1 MEDLRNSRLETRP
14 GEQIDRSQVVD
25 FEFDGQSVRG
35 FKGDTIA
42 SALFAGGQR
51 VFSRSFKYHRPRG
64 LLCCSGNCPNCL
76 VTVGDEPNVRSCTRA
91 IEPGLQVH
99 SQNAWPSLR
108 FDLLSIL
115 DRMHWL
121 MPVGFYYKALHRP
134 KALWLLARQL
144 IRRVGGLGS
153 IDINATHHDHFST
166 VNRHADVVVVGGG
179 PAGMAAAVAAA
190 DGGAGVMLIDDQP
203 TLGGHLRYSGQIVP
217 DPAGGESRPAVEIVR
232 AIADAVSRSPNVEV
246 LNDATV
252 FGLYQDRLV
261 AVLTGEGVV
270 RVRAKQVVLATGSQ
284 ETPLLFE
291 NNDLPGIML
300 SSAARRLIALYGIRP
315 GRRAVIGTETEAGYE
330 AALELLD
337 AGVQVAAVL
346 DSSGAAP
353 GAAAD
358 AVRARGV
365 TVLQGHQ
372 VIKAVGRGRVRA
384 AVVAPADS
392 ASGGSARRIRC
403 DLLCMSGEAQPVDAL
418 LHQMG
423 ASQTGVTL
431 TGQAGGAAGLAEIV
445 RQGREAGQRAAAAP
459 SSEPE
464 AIQQAHP
471 ESVEGEPAEPLAA
484 TVRLPSGGGERT
496 YVCFCEDVS
505 AHDIDLAIDEGFA
518 DVQILKR
525 YTTVTMG
532 PCQGKMCGRALAG
545 MCAAATRAPSPSGGG
560 LGWGS
565 NPGDTYTT
573 FRPPYQPVTLAALA
587 GRERMPFKRTSLDR
601 VHRDLGAR
609 MVESGPWLRP
619 HSYGSPAEECVA
631 VREWVGIIDVGT
643 LGKLEVLGGD
653 SGQLLD
659 RLYTHR
665 FSDLPVGRIRYGL
678 MTSDNGVILDD
689 GTVARLAEDRY
700 FVTTTSG
707 NADIIE
713 EWFNWWNA
721 GAGNCAH
728 VVNVTSAFGA
738 VNVAGPRARETLTK
752 LTDINLSPRAFR
764 YMRSAQGEVAG
775 VPCLLLRIGFVGE
788 AGWEVHF
795 PAEYGEHM
803 WRSIMDAGEEFGI
816 SPFGLEAQRILR
828 LERGHVIVGQ
838 DTDAVSTP
846 MDVGSDWAVRFDK
859 PDFIGRGGLAIA
871 AERGLQQQLVGFVM
885 PGPTFPEDGTPVLS
899 GARPVG
905 RVTSARLSPTLGRGF
920 GLAFVPP
927 YLAVEGE
934 TIQVLVADR
943 PVAARVTLE
952 PVYDPEG
959 LRLRS

>member
-1 MEDLRNSRLETRP
+1 MEDRRDSRLETQPR
-14 GEQIDRSQVVD
+14 EQIDRSQVVE
-25 FEFDGQSVRG
+25 FEFDGHSVRG

-42 SALFAGGQR
+42 SALFASGQR

-76 VTVGDEPNVRSCTRA
+76 VTAGDEPNVRSCTRP
-91 IEPGLQVH
+91 IEPGLQVQ

-108 FDLLSIL
+108 FDLLSVL

-121 MPVGFYYKALHRP
+121 MPVGFYYKALHQP

-153 IDINATHHDHFST
+153 IDINATHDDHFST

-190 DGGAGVMLIDDQP
+190 DGGANVMLIDDQAG
-203 TLGGHLRYSGQIVP
+203 LGGHFRYNGQVVP
-217 DPAGGESRPAVEIVR
+217 DPASGEPRPAAEVAR
-232 AIADAVSRSPNVEV
+232 SMAGAVSHPPNVEV
-246 LNDATV
+246 LNGATV

-261 AVLTGEGVV
+261 AVLTDDGVV
-270 RVRAKQVVLATGSQ
+270 RIRAKRVVLATGAQ
-284 ETPLLFE
+284 ETPFLFE

-300 SSAARRLIALYGIRP
+300 SSAARRLISLYGIRP
-315 GRRAVIGTETEAGYE
+315 GRRAVIATATEAGYE
-330 AALELLD
+330 TALELLE
-337 AGVQVAAVL
+337 AGMQVAAVV
-346 DSSGAAP
+346 DSSSATP
-353 GAAAD
+353 GEAAD
-358 AVRARGV
+358 AVRERGV
-365 TVLQGHQ
+365 TVLPGHQ

-384 AVVAPADS
+384 AVVAPVDNAG
-392 ASGGSARRIRC
+392 GGSSRRIRC
-403 DLLCMSGEAQPVDAL
+403 DLLCMSGEAQPMDAL

-423 ASQTGVTL
+423 TSQPGVIMA
-431 TGQAGGAAGLAEIV
+431 GQVGGATGLTEIV
-445 RQGREAGQRAAAAP
+445 IQGREAGQQAAGAP
-459 SSEPE
+459 SAEPATIRE
-464 AIQQAHP
+464 AQ
-471 ESVEGEPAEPLAA
+471 GEPVEPPPA

-505 AHDIDLAIDEGFA
+505 AHDIDQAINEGFA

-545 MCAAATRAPSPSGGG
+545 MCAARNGPDDSV
-560 LGWGS
+560 
-565 NPGDTYTT
+565 GDTYTT

-601 VHRDLGAR
+601 VHRELGAK

-619 HSYGSPAEECVA
+619 HSYGSPADECVA
-631 VREWVGIIDVGT
+631 VRERVGIIDVGT
-643 LGKLEVLGGD
+643 LGKLEVVGGD

-665 FSDLPVGRIRYGL
+665 FSDLLVGRIRYGL

-707 NADIIE
+707 NADVIE

-738 VNVAGPRARETLTK
+738 VNVAGPRARETLSK
-752 LTDINLSPRAFR
+752 LTGIDLSPRAFR

-795 PAEYGEHM
+795 PAEYGEHI
-803 WRSIMDAGEEFGI
+803 WNAIMDAGEEFGI

-828 LERGHVIVGQ
+828 LEKGHVIVGQ
-838 DTDAVSTP
+838 DTDAISTP

-885 PGPTFPEDGTPVLS
+885 PGATFPEDGTPVLS

>member
-1 MEDLRNSRLETRP
+1 MENRRHSRLEVQP
-14 GEQIDRSQVVD
+14 GEQIDRSTVVE
-25 FEFDGQSVRG
+25 FEFDGHPVRG
-35 FKGDTIA
+35 FKGDTVA
-42 SALFAGGQR
+42 SALYAQGRR

-76 VTVGDEPNVRSCTRA
+76 VTVGDEPNVRSCARRV
-91 IEPGLQVH
+91 EPGLKVH
-99 SQNAWPSLR
+99 SQNAWPSLG

-121 MPVGFYYKALHRP
+121 MPVGFYYKALHQP

-153 IDINATHHDHFST
+153 IDINATHDHHYSS

-179 PAGMAAAVAAA
+179 PAGMASALAAA
-190 DGGAGVMLIDDQP
+190 HEGASVTLVDDQ
-203 TLGGHLRYSGQIVP
+203 TSLGGHLRYSGKQVLGPVDDETKPSP
-217 DPAGGESRPAVEIVR
+217 DVARSMAEE
-232 AIADAVSRSPNVEV
+232 VSRSSSIEV
-246 LNDATV
+246 LNDSTA

-261 AVLTGEGVV
+261 AVLTNAGVV
-270 RVRAKQVVLATGSQ
+270 RIRAGSVILATGAQ

-315 GRRAVIGTETEAGYE
+315 GSRAVICTETAAGYE

-337 AGVQVAAVL
+337 AGVQVAAVV
-346 DSSGAAP
+346 DSTDGAWEEGAAELR
-353 GAAAD
+353 G
-358 AVRARGV
+358 RGV
-365 TVLQGHQ
+365 TVLSGHR
-372 VIKAVGRGRVRA
+372 VVKAVGRGRVKA
-384 AVVAPADS
+384 ALVEPIDGAG
-392 ASGGSARRIRC
+392 SGPIRRIRC
-403 DLLCMSGEAQPVDAL
+403 DLLLMSGSPQPVDAL

-423 ASQTGVTL
+423 ASQAGVWLAGEVHGATGIE
-431 TGQAGGAAGLAEIV
+431 EIV
-445 RQGREAGQRAAAAP
+445 NQGREAGQRAAAFQTESQAHLVAETVR
-459 SSEPE
+459 SEP
-464 AIQQAHP
+464 A
-471 ESVEGEPAEPLAA
+471 
-484 TVRLPSGGGERT
+484 VRLPAGTGERT

-505 AHDIDLAIDEGFA
+505 AHDVDQAIDEGFT
-518 DVQILKR
+518 DVQTLKR

-545 MCAAATRAPSPSGGG
+545 MCEARSGS
-560 LGWGS
+560 GS
-565 NPGDTYTT
+565 GAGDTYTT
-573 FRPPYQPVTLAALA
+573 FRPPYQPVALAALA
-587 GRERMPFKRTSLDR
+587 GQERMPFKRTPLDR
-601 VHRDLGAR
+601 IHRSLGAR

-619 HSYGSPAEECVA
+619 HSYGSPADECVA
-631 VREWVGIIDVGT
+631 VRERVGIIDVGT
-643 LGKLEVLGGD
+643 LGKLEVLGSD
-653 SGQLLD
+653 AGQLLD

-665 FSDLPVGRIRYGL
+665 FSDLPIGRIRYGL
-678 MTSDNGVILDD
+678 MTSDSGVIMDD
-689 GTVARLAEDRY
+689 GTVARLGKDRY

-707 NADIIE
+707 NADVVE

-721 GAGNCAH
+721 GASNGAR
-728 VVNVTSAFGA
+728 VVNVTAGYGA
-738 VNVAGPRARETLTK
+738 VNVAGPRARETLAR
-752 LTDINLSPRAFR
+752 LTDIDLSPRAFR

-803 WRSIMDAGEEFGI
+803 WSSIMAAGAEFGI

-828 LERGHVIVGQ
+828 LEKGHVIVGQ
-838 DTDAVSTP
+838 DTDAISTP

-859 PDFIGRGGLAIA
+859 EDFIGRGGLAVA
-871 AERGLQQQLVGFVM
+871 AERGLQQRLVGFVM
-885 PGPTFPEDGTPVLS
+885 PGSSFPEDGTPVLS

-927 YLAVEGE
+927 YLAIEGE
-934 TIQVLVADR
+934 TVQVLVADR
-943 PVAARVTLE
+943 PVSARVTLE

>member
-1 MEDLRNSRLETRP
+1 MEDRRNSRLETRP
-14 GEQIDRSQVVD
+14 GEQIDRSEVVE
-25 FEFDGQSVRG
+25 FEFDGRPVRG

-76 VTVGDEPNVRSCTRA
+76 VTVGDEPNVRSCTRP
-91 IEPGLQVH
+91 IEAGLQVR

-108 FDLLSIL
+108 FDILSVL

-121 MPVGFYYKALHRP
+121 MPVGFYYKALHQP

-153 IDINATHHDHFST
+153 IDINGAHDDHFST

-190 DGGAGVMLIDDQP
+190 DGGANVMLIDDQP
-203 TLGGHLRYSGQIVP
+203 GMGGHLRYNGQVVP
-217 DPAGGESRPAVEIVR
+217 DPAGGECRPAVEV
-232 AIADAVSRSPNVEV
+232 AQSMANSVSHSPNVEV

-270 RVRAKQVVLATGSQ
+270 RVRAKQVVLATGAQ

-315 GRRAVIGTETEAGYE
+315 GRRAVIGTETESGYE
-330 AALELLD
+330 TALELLE
-337 AGVQVAAVL
+337 AGVQVAAVV
-346 DSSGAAP
+346 DSSDGSP
-353 GAAAD
+353 GKAAA
-358 AVRARGV
+358 AVRERGV
-365 TVLQGHQ
+365 SVLQGYQ
-372 VIKAVGRGRVRA
+372 IIKAVGRGRLKA
-384 AVVAPADS
+384 ALVAPVD
-392 ASGGSARRIRC
+392 GSWTGPVRRIRC
-403 DLLCMSGEAQPVDAL
+403 DLICMSGEAQPVDAL

-423 ASQTGVTL
+423 ASQPGVTL
-431 TGQAGGAAGLAEIV
+431 VGQVNGATDLAEIV
-445 RQGREAGQRAAAAP
+445 SRGREAGRQAAAAL
-459 SSEPE
+459 SAEPE
-464 AIQQAHP
+464 VPP
-471 ESVEGEPAEPLAA
+471 EGQGEPVGPLPA
-484 TVRLPSGGGERT
+484 TVRLPSGGSERT

-532 PCQGKMCGRALAG
+532 PCQGKMCGRTLAG
-545 MCAAATRAPSPSGGG
+545 MCAARNGSGD
-560 LGWGS
+560 S
-565 NPGDTYTT
+565 VGDTYTT

-619 HSYGSPAEECVA
+619 HSYGSPADECVA
-631 VREWVGIIDVGT
+631 VRERVGIIDVGT
-643 LGKLEVLGGD
+643 LGKLEVVGSD

-689 GTVARLAEDRY
+689 GTVARLAENRY

-707 NADIIE
+707 NADVIE

-721 GAGNCAH
+721 GNSNSAH
-728 VVNVTSAFGA
+728 VVNVTAALGA
-738 VNVAGPRARETLTK
+738 VNVAGPRARETLSR
-752 LTDINLSPRAFR
+752 LTDIDLSPRAFR

-795 PAEYGEHM
+795 PAEYGEHV
-803 WRSIMDAGEEFGI
+803 WHSIMEAGEEFGI

-828 LERGHVIVGQ
+828 LEKGHVIVGQ

-934 TIQVLVADR
+934 TIQVLVADH

>member
-1 MEDLRNSRLETRP
+1 MEDRRNSRLETRP
-14 GEQIDRSQVVD
+14 GEQIDRSQVVE
-25 FEFDGQSVRG
+25 FEFDGRSFRG
-35 FKGDTIA
+35 FHGDTIA
-42 SALFAGGQR
+42 SALFASGQR

-76 VTVGDEPNVRSCTRA
+76 VTVGDEPNVRSCTRP
-91 IEPGLQVH
+91 IEPGLEVR

-121 MPVGFYYKALHRP
+121 MPVGFYYKALHQP

-153 IDINATHHDHFST
+153 IDINTAHDDHFST

-179 PAGMAAAVAAA
+179 PAGMAAALAAA
-190 DGGAGVMLIDDQP
+190 DGGASVMLIDDQP
-203 TLGGHLRYSGQIVP
+203 SLGGHLRYNGQVVPAPASG
-217 DPAGGESRPAVEIVR
+217 EMRPASELAR
-232 AIADAVSRSPNVEV
+232 SMADAVSHSPNLEV

-261 AVLTGEGVV
+261 AVLTGEGIV
-270 RVRAKQVVLATGSQ
+270 RVRAKQVVLATGTQ

-291 NNDLPGIML
+291 NNDIPGIML
-300 SSAARRLIALYGIRP
+300 SSAARRLITLYGIRP
-315 GRRAVIGTETEAGYE
+315 GRRAVIGTGTEAGYA
-330 AALELLD
+330 AALELLE
-337 AGVQVAAVL
+337 AGVQVAAVV
-346 DSSGAAP
+346 DSSGTAP
-353 GAAAD
+353 GEAAA
-358 AVRARGV
+358 AVRERGV
-365 TVLQGHQ
+365 PVLQGYR

-384 AVVAPADS
+384 AVAAPVD
-392 ASGGSARRIRC
+392 GGWTGPVRRIRC
-403 DLLCMSGEAQPVDAL
+403 DLLLMSGSAQPVDAL

-423 ASQTGVTL
+423 ESQPGVVLAGQVNGATGL
-431 TGQAGGAAGLAEIV
+431 EGIV
-445 RQGREAGQRAAAAP
+445 RQGREAGRLAAAAP
-459 SSEPE
+459 SAEPE
-464 AIQQAHP
+464 ALPQAQ
-471 ESVEGEPAEPLAA
+471 GETVEPLPAMFQ
-484 TVRLPSGGGERT
+484 LPSGRSERT

-545 MCAAATRAPSPSGGG
+545 MCAARNG
-560 LGWGS
+560 
-565 NPGDTYTT
+565 PGEGARDTHTT
-573 FRPPYQPVTLAALA
+573 FRPPYQPVALAALA

-619 HSYGSPAEECVA
+619 HSYGSPADECVA
-631 VREWVGIIDVGT
+631 VRERVGIIDVGT
-643 LGKLEVLGGD
+643 LGKLEVLGSD

-707 NADIIE
+707 NADVIE

-728 VVNVTSAFGA
+728 VVNVTAGYGA
-738 VNVAGPRARETLTK
+738 VNVAGPRARETLSK
-752 LTDINLSPRAFR
+752 LTGINLSPRAFR

-795 PAEYGEHM
+795 PAEHGEHI
-803 WRSIMDAGEEFGI
+803 WSSIMKAGEEFGI

-828 LERGHVIVGQ
+828 LEKGHVIVGQ

-871 AERGLQQQLVGFVM
+871 AERGLEQRLVGFVM
-885 PGPTFPEDGTPVLS
+885 PGPAYPEDGTPVLS

-905 RVTSARLSPTLGRGF
+905 RVTSARLSPTLDRGF

-934 TIQVLVADR
+934 TIHVLVADR
-943 PVAARVTLE
+943 PVAARVTLQ

>member
-1 MEDLRNSRLETRP
+1 MDDRRNSRLETRP
-14 GEQIDRSQVVD
+14 GEQIDRSEVVE
-25 FEFDGQSVRG
+25 FEFDGRPVRG

-42 SALFAGGQR
+42 SALFARGQR

-76 VTVGDEPNVRSCTRA
+76 VTVGDEPNVRSCTRP
-91 IEPGLQVH
+91 IEPGLQVQ

-108 FDLLSIL
+108 FDILSVL

-121 MPVGFYYKALHRP
+121 MPVGFYYKALHQP
-134 KALWLLARQL
+134 KALWLLARQV

-153 IDINATHHDHFST
+153 IDINGAHDDHFST

-179 PAGMAAAVAAA
+179 PAGMAAALAAA
-190 DGGAGVMLIDDQP
+190 DGGANVILIDDQP
-203 TLGGHLRYSGQIVP
+203 GLGGHLRYSGQVVP
-217 DPAGGESRPAVEIVR
+217 DPAGGKSRPAVQVAR
-232 AIADAVSRSPNVEV
+232 SMADAVLHSPNVEV
-246 LNDATV
+246 LNEATV

-261 AVLTGEGVV
+261 AVLTSEGVV
-270 RVRAKQVVLATGSQ
+270 RVRAKQVVLATGTQ

-291 NNDLPGIML
+291 DNDLPGIML

-315 GRRAVIGTETEAGYE
+315 GSQAVIATETEAGYE
-330 AALELLD
+330 AALDLLD
-337 AGVQVAAVL
+337 AGVQVAAVV
-346 DSSGAAP
+346 DSFGTAP
-353 GAAAD
+353 GGAAA
-358 AVRARGV
+358 AVRERGV

-384 AVVAPADS
+384 AVVAPVDGE
-392 ASGGSARRIRC
+392 GGGPARKIRC

-423 ASQTGVTL
+423 ASQSGVAL
-431 TGQAGGAAGLAEIV
+431 AGQVGGATVLAEIV
-445 RQGREAGQRAAAAP
+445 SHGREAGRLMAAAP
-459 SSEPE
+459 SAEPE
-464 AIQQAHP
+464 AIRQAQ
-471 ESVEGEPAEPLAA
+471 SEPVGALAA
-484 TVRLPSGGGERT
+484 MFRQPSGGGERT

-505 AHDIDLAIDEGFA
+505 AHDIGLAIDEGFA

-532 PCQGKMCGRALAG
+532 PCQGKMCGRMLAA
-545 MCAAATRAPSPSGGG
+545 MCAARN
-560 LGWGS
+560 GS
-565 NPGDTYTT
+565 SDTVGDTYTT

-619 HSYGSPAEECVA
+619 HSYGSPADECVA
-631 VREWVGIIDVGT
+631 VRERVGIIDVGT
-643 LGKLEVLGGD
+643 LGKLEVLGSD

-707 NADIIE
+707 NADVIE

-721 GAGNCAH
+721 GAGNSAH
-728 VVNVTSAFGA
+728 VVNMTSALGA
-738 VNVAGPRARETLTK
+738 VNVAGPRARETLSK
-752 LTDINLSPRAFR
+752 LTEIDLSPRAFR

-775 VPCLLLRIGFVGE
+775 VQCLLLRIGFVGE

-795 PAEYGEHM
+795 PAEYGEHV
-803 WRSIMDAGEEFGI
+803 WHSIMEAGEEFGI

-828 LERGHVIVGQ
+828 LEKGHVIVGQ
-838 DTDAVSTP
+838 DTDAISTP

-943 PVAARVTLE
+943 PVSARVTLE